1 MMADGRLWNQIVN
14 SGLPDSE
21 LKRLAVGGWFR
32 PFFNGLAWPD
42 LGTVGPAGK
51 MVDTNDQHIARNA
64 WRMLDR
70 IRRRAPGKA
79 KDIPDN
85 QRPA

>member
-1 MMADGRLWNQIVN
+1 V
-14 SGLPDSE
+14 
-21 LKRLAVGGWFR
+21 V
-32 PFFNGLAWPD
+32 
-42 LGTVGPAGK
+42 PAGK
-51 MVDTNDQHIARNA
+51 TVDTNDQHIARNA

-79 KDIPDN
+79 KDIPGT